1 MTAVAAPL
9 SGLRRSS
16 PFHTQD
22 RRKPCKTCVFAV
34 MKDGSVASSDA
45 EEDEGN
51 SGSFHRS
58 PEFPQL
64 KMSSN
69 QSSLAPKILKIDA
82 SWDGSNFRFDR
93 PQPSD
98 EEGNWKHKRAFGRFI
113 AREALLN
120 EELWVSSNLD
130 CGSMDKGR
138 MSLGELFRCSVC
150 ILATNFA
157 LLFSLD
163 IYKRQ
168 FANKEFDAIKKRC
181 SAQQAEKCICI
192 VAVKKDDKNSKRTAL
207 SSIIGTLDLSI
218 RQLLERIKEPA
229 SCSIYRANQPKYAY
243 ISDLCVSKYY
253 RRKGIA
259 TNMLLL
265 ANEAATTY
273 GIKQIFVQVYR
284 DNTGAQK
291 LYDQIGFRVYIQCC
305 HCKPLI
311 LAILILTRIVHPCR
325 LSQRLTVV

>member
-120 EELWVSSNLD
+120 EELWAAAWIRAECHWENSSD
-130 CGSMDKGR
+130 VR
-138 MSLGELFRCSVC
+138 
-150 ILATNFA
+150 
-157 LLFSLD
+157 SLD

-192 VAVKKDDKNSKRTAL
+192 VAQVKKDDKNSKRTAL

-218 RQLLERIKEPA
+218 RQLLVGETFPLERIKEPA

-291 LYDQIGFRVYIQCC
+291 LYDQIGFRVV
-305 HCKPLI
+305 PE
-311 LAILILTRIVHPCR
+311 ADGR
-325 LSQRLTVV
+325 LVAENKHLLSLQI

>member
-16 PFHTQD
+16 PFHIPD

-34 MKDGSVASSDA
+34 MKDGSVASSA
-45 EEDEGN
+45 TEGDEGN
-51 SGSFHRS
+51 SSSFHTS
-58 PEFPQL
+58 PKFPQL
-64 KMSSN
+64 EMSSN
-69 QSSLAPKILKIDA
+69 QSNLAPKILKIDA
-82 SWDGSNFRFDR
+82 SYDGSNFRFDR

-98 EEGNWKHKRAFGRFI
+98 EEGNWKHTRAFGRFI

-120 EELWVSSNLD
+120 EELWAAAWLRAECHWEN
-130 CGSMDKGR
+130 
-138 MSLGELFRCSVC
+138 CSDVRYPG
-150 ILATNFA
+150 
-157 LLFSLD
+157 

-192 VAVKKDDKNSKRTAL
+192 VAQVKKDDKNSKRTAL

-218 RQLLERIKEPA
+218 RQLLVGETFPLERIKQPA
-229 SCSIYRANQPKYAY
+229 YCSIYQADQPKYAY
-243 ISDLCVSKYY
+243 ISDLCVSKHY

-259 TNMLLL
+259 KNMLLL

-273 GIKQIFVQVYR
+273 GIKQVFVQVHR

-291 LYDQIGFRVYIQCC
+291 LYDQIGFQ
-305 HCKPLI
+305 
-311 LAILILTRIVHPCR
+311 IVPEADRR
-325 LSQRLTVV
+325 LVAENRHLLSLQI